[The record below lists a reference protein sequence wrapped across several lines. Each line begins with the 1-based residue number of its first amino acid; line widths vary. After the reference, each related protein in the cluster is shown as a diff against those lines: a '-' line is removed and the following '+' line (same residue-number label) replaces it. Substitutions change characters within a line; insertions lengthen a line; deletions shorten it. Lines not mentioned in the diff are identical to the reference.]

1 MSRRG
6 IRLSPYEPWAAWE
19 NTRLNTPPRKIA
31 ILGAG
36 AIGCFLGAHWA
47 SACHAAG
54 TQLTLIGRP
63 ATWDQMAPGPLRVS
77 GGVPLQTQL
86 SLLDLADSP
95 AALDGADLVLL
106 AHKSTGLERS
116 IQQLSTHVSDDTTII
131 SLMNGV
137 SPVDHLRAALPRHH
151 IVAGMVPFNVVWKSG
166 SHLHRSSTGNLALE
180 RTCAT
185 EALAQLVAA
194 TGVPVQ
200 LCPDLKPLQYGKL
213 LLNLINPVNALSGLP
228 LREMLCQRD
237 YRRVYAA
244 VLREALS
251 VYDAAHIQ
259 WRRVGPLSPRLVH
272 RLLLLPD
279 AVFNSTLLN
288 LQKLD
293 PESMTS
299 MAADMAAGRP
309 TEIDTLTN
317 EILRLAEQS
326 GTAAPINASLSEL
339 IRQAEAAPHPTG
351 AWSAQSLL
359 EHLRLSH
366 EC

>member
-1 MSRRG
+1 M
-6 IRLSPYEPWAAWE
+6 
-19 NTRLNTPPRKIA
+19 NTPPRKIA

-47 SACHAAG
+47 PVCHAAG
-54 TQLTLIGRP
+54 ARLTLIGRRT
-63 ATWDQMAPGPLRVS
+63 TWDQMAPGPLRVS
-77 GGVPLQTQL
+77 GGVSLQTQL

-95 AALDGADLVLL
+95 TALADADLVFLT
-106 AHKSTGLERS
+106 HKSTGLERS
-116 IQQLSTHVSDDTTII
+116 IQQLSAHLADGTTVI
-131 SLMNGV
+131 SLLNGV
-137 SPVDHLRAALPRHH
+137 SPVDRLKAALPRHH
-151 IVAGMVPFNVVWKSG
+151 VFAGMVPFNVVWKSA

-180 RTCAT
+180 RTSAT
-185 EALAQLVAA
+185 EALAHLVAA
-194 TGVPVQ
+194 TGAPVQ
-200 LCPDLKPLQYGKL
+200 LHADLKPLQYGKL
-213 LLNLINPVNALSGLP
+213 LLNLINPINALSGLP
-228 LREMLCQRD
+228 LHEMLCQRG

-251 VYDAAHIQ
+251 GYDAAHIH
-259 WRRVGPLSPRLVH
+259 WRNVGPLSPRLVH

-279 AVFNSTLLN
+279 AVFNSTLLK

-293 PESMTS
+293 RDSMTS

-317 EILRLAEQS
+317 EILCLAEQS
-326 GTAAPINASLSEL
+326 GTAAPVNASISEL
-339 IRQAEAAPHPTG
+339 IRRAETVPRPAR

-366 EC
+366 ER